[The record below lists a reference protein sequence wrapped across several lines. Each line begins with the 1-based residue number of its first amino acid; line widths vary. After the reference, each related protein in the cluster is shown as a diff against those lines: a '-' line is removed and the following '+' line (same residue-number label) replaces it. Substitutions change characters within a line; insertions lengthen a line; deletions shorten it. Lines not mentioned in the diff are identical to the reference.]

1 MRYFF
6 DNEGI
11 FLRAV
16 ARNTGR
22 EGCVGVFF
30 YGLSP
35 AIRDGG
41 VSWECFFYGLSPAIR
56 DGAVVAGCFLRA
68 VARNTGRRGLCG
80 CFLWAV
86 ACSRGWEG
94 GVPVVV
100 ADVAGE
106 VVEEEALGAG
116 DAALVVVVGPWG
128 DEEETALGTG
138 VELAA
143 AGLL

>member
-1 MRYFF
+1 MR
-6 DNEGI
+6 G
-11 FLRAV
+11 
-16 ARNTGR
+16 
-22 EGCVGVFF
+22 FF

-41 VSWECFFYGLSPAIR
+41 
-56 DGAVVAGCFLRA
+56 GCGGVFFLRA
-68 VARNTGRRGLCG
+68 VARCG
-80 CFLWAV
+80 
-86 ACSRGWEG
+86 GWEG

>member
-1 MRYFF
+1 MVKNMRYFF
-6 DNEGI
+6 DKKGI
-11 FLRAV
+11 FYGLSPALRDGGGMRGGFLRAV

-22 EGCVGVFF
+22 EGCEGVH
-30 YGLSP
+30 
-35 AIRDGG
+35 
-41 VSWECFFYGLSPAIR
+41 
-56 DGAVVAGCFLRA
+56 FLRA
-68 VARNTGRRGLCG
+68 VARCGGR
-80 CFLWAV
+80 
-86 ACSRGWEG
+86 EG

>member
-1 MRYFF
+1 MR
-6 DNEGI
+6 G
-11 FLRAV
+11 
-16 ARNTGR
+16 
-22 EGCVGVFF
+22 FF

-41 VSWECFFYGLSPAIR
+41 VVAGCFFTGCRPQYGTEGVWRFFFTGCRPQYGTEGCEGVFFYGLSPAIR
-56 DGAVVAGCFLRA
+56 DGAVVRSGFLR
-68 VARNTGRRGLCG
+68 
-80 CFLWAV
+80 AV

>member
-1 MRYFF
+1 M
-6 DNEGI
+6 
-11 FLRAV
+11 
-16 ARNTGR
+16 
-22 EGCVGVFF
+22 
-30 YGLSP
+30 
-35 AIRDGG
+35 
-41 VSWECFFYGLSPAIR
+41 
-56 DGAVVAGCFLRA
+56 
-68 VARNTGRRGLCG
+68 
-80 CFLWAV
+80 
-86 ACSRGWEG
+86 
-94 GVPVVV
+94 PVVV

>member
-1 MRYFF
+1 MR
-6 DNEGI
+6 G
-11 FLRAV
+11 
-16 ARNTGR
+16 
-22 EGCVGVFF
+22 FF

-41 VSWECFFYGLSPAIR
+41 
-56 DGAVVAGCFLRA
+56 GC
-68 VARNTGRRGLCG
+68 
-80 CFLWAV
+80 
-86 ACSRGWEG
+86 
-94 GVPVVV
+94 VPVVV

>member
-1 MRYFF
+1 MR
-6 DNEGI
+6 G
-11 FLRAV
+11 
-16 ARNTGR
+16 
-22 EGCVGVFF
+22 FF

-41 VSWECFFYGLSPAIR
+41 G
-56 DGAVVAGCFLRA
+56 VAGCFF
-68 VARNTGRRGLCG
+68 TGCRPQYGTGGLCG

-86 ACSRGWEG
+86 ARCGGREG

-138 VELAA
+138 VELAS